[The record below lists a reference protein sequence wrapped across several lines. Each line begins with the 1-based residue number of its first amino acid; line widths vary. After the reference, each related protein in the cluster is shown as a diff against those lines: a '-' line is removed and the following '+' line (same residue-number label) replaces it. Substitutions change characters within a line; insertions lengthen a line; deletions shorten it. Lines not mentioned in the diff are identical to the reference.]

1 MINPANKETQTM
13 TNNTPNNQTP
23 NIKALPL
30 SSENPVDSCLQ
41 ALKQFMPDAFSE
53 LDINFDKQLYIA

>member
-23 NIKALPL
+23 NIEALPL
-30 SSENPVDSCLQ
+30 SSENSVDSRLQ
-41 ALKQFMPDAFSE
+41 ALKQLTPKVFYE
-53 LDINFDKQLYIA
+53 CEINFKIGL